1 MIIADPKQK
10 PSNKK
15 TMSGEYKSESD
26 SDGKMNIL
34 FLIFEVFLVFL
45 MIALKQNLEFSE
57 VAF

>member
-15 TMSGEYKSESD
+15 TISGEYKSDSD
-26 SDGKMNIL
+26 SDGKKNKM

-45 MIALKQNLEFSE
+45 MIGVELILVK
-57 VAF
+57 

>member
-26 SDGKMNIL
+26 SDGKMNKM

-45 MIALKQNLEFSE
+45 MIALK
-57 VAF
+57 